1 MVMAVC
7 CRLFHGENLLPVP
20 ACGKSFTR
28 FSINVYDK
36 KSDYEEEG
44 WNHS

>member
-1 MVMAVC
+1 MNDVSRNPDTGEKMSP
-7 CRLFHGENLLPVP
+7 LFS
-20 ACGKSFTR
+20 CGKSFTR

>member
-1 MVMAVC
+1 MMELSPDVDA
-7 CRLFHGENLLPVP
+7 GEKLSPP
-20 ACGKSFTR
+20 FSCGKSFTR

>member
-1 MVMAVC
+1 MRALSRHRVIGEKLSP
-7 CRLFHGENLLPVP
+7 LFSG
-20 ACGKSFTR
+20 GKSFTR

-36 KSDYEEEG
+36 KSKYEEEG